1 MFCFKHPST
10 RIMLCWNSFLR
21 VLNVVGTRERAFYV
35 FLAPTKKARKGCQA
49 RSALY
54 HEYPDYRSMF
64 LDQVYEGLKRLTKP
78 PVFMYVPNF
87 KKPKKDV
94 MRNENFSPKSRIK
107 TETTLE
113 IKSYNIVTKTCTCI
127 QLIL

>member
-1 MFCFKHPST
+1 MFKNFKAPS
-10 RIMLCWNSFLR
+10 RKI
-21 VLNVVGTRERAFYV
+21 LNVVRTRERAFYV
-35 FLAPTKKARKGCQA
+35 FLVPTKKARKGCQV

-54 HEYPDYRSMF
+54 HEYPDYRSML
-64 LDQVYEGLKRLTKP
+64 LDQVCEGLKRLTKP

-87 KKPKKDV
+87 KKSKRDV
-94 MRNENFSPKSRIK
+94 TRNENFSPKSRIK